1 MKLNFFEKAKLYMI
15 LFFLLVLVVLIPLTI
30 RAFSALNANSVP
42 LVPVVPSIDNID
54 HGVITNI
61 QNQWKSAKKPNYTP
75 DDTNFLNS
83 QKVLNILNFIT
94 NLKANS
100 PYRIFIDKLNKIP
113 GIMNDDN
120 TIVSNAWWKTNPN
133 MSDVNLQKPT
143 LILQLQEL
151 MGYYKQIVDIIRIT
165 YQGDTMTSG
174 MYYQLL
180 YYSVMYINAYLQMVY
195 LQSGTII
202 SP

>member
-1 MKLNFFEKAKLYMI
+1 
-15 LFFLLVLVVLIPLTI
+15 
-30 RAFSALNANSVP
+30 
-42 LVPVVPSIDNID
+42 
-54 HGVITNI
+54 
-61 QNQWKSAKKPNYTP
+61 
-75 DDTNFLNS
+75 
-83 QKVLNILNFIT
+83 
-94 NLKANS
+94 
-100 PYRIFIDKLNKIP
+100 
-113 GIMNDDN
+113 
-120 TIVSNAWWKTNPN
+120 

-202 SP
+202 TP